1 MKLAAIKLRGGE
13 RSAEKR
19 VSHVIDHV
27 KKRVKKCGALV
38 CVNPKSYQS
47 VIGCPSNQCSYYA
60 ELCKIIPAKLGEFLP
75 IFPKMADGQ
84 EEAGLSSLAAL
95 RRENS
100 NMQESF
106 YTSLYFL

>member
-1 MKLAAIKLRGGE
+1 M
-13 RSAEKR
+13 
-19 VSHVIDHV
+19 
-27 KKRVKKCGALV
+27 
-38 CVNPKSYQS
+38 
-47 VIGCPSNQCSYYA
+47 
-60 ELCKIIPAKLGEFLP
+60 LGDFLP

-106 YTSLYFL
+106 YTSLYIKQYFIVKISGTSKTVTASKCHSLMIFSIERCYFGYKSCHFIQRVIVTSVTVSGQAHPDSIG